1 MNVFWGMCP
10 SVLPYGQPGMPGWN
24 SGEEQGLDKGIRSH
38 ISLHVVTRAK
48 GVGVVPLG
56 GGRGQSLTFKDGLQ
70 GD

>member
-1 MNVFWGMCP
+1 MYSGGCAPRSCP
-10 SVLPYGQPGMPGWN
+10 MDSQACRAGTQA
-24 SGEEQGLDKGIRSH
+24 RSRDWTRGFEVT